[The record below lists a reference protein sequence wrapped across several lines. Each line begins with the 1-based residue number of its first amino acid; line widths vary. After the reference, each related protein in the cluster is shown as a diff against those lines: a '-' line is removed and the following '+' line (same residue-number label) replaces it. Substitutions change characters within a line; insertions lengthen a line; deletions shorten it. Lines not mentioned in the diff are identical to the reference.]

1 MSNQFIQIPSLLS
14 KEELS
19 QIEDLIRKANFVDGK
34 LTASFAAREVKNNQQ
49 IDAND
54 NLINEINN
62 LLASIIQNN
71 QLFNTI
77 AMPKT
82 IHPFLV
88 SKYGPG
94 QYYGW
99 HVDSPAMGNPVVRT
113 DLAMTIFLSD
123 PDNYEGGELVLQ
135 TGAGVV
141 SLKPPKGDAIVYP
154 CQYLHGVNAVQ
165 RGERLAAVTW
175 IQSIVRSPDQRQLLL
190 QLSQVH
196 SMIAQKDKQSAEAQ
210 LLLQTYSNLWR
221 MWADI

>member
-14 KEELS
+14 EKELLQLES
-19 QIEDLIRKANFVDGK
+19 MIGKANFVDGK
-34 LTASFAAREVKNNQQ
+34 LTASFAAREVKNNLQ
-49 IDAND
+49 IDAAD
-54 NLINEINN
+54 NLINEINSF
-62 LLASIIQNN
+62 LFSIIQNS
-71 QLFNTI
+71 QLFQSVAI
-77 AMPKT
+77 PKT
-82 IHPFLV
+82 VHRFLV

-123 PDNYEGGELVLQ
+123 PDTYKGGELVLQ
-135 TGAGVV
+135 TGSGVV
-141 SLKPPKGDAIVYP
+141 SLKPAKGDAIVYP
-154 CQYLHGVNAVQ
+154 CQYLHGVNAVES
-165 RGERLAAVTW
+165 GERLAAVTW
-175 IQSIVRSPDQRQLLL
+175 IQSIVKSPEQRQLLL

-221 MWADI
+221 MWADV